1 MDLFV
6 TLRFECTYYFYK
18 FRAHYISI
26 RNYKLTQYISTVFV
40 YLMAKQGL
48 KHAHIYAIEFY
59 FHKLQI
65 KLLKRTE
72 ITFIH

>member
-1 MDLFV
+1 M
-6 TLRFECTYYFYK
+6 
-18 FRAHYISI
+18 

-59 FHKLQI
+59 FHRLLQI
-65 KLLKRTE
+65 KLLKR
-72 ITFIH
+72 IKN